1 MRVLFLDIDGVL
13 NSVDNMLAQANLW
26 HIDNKN
32 KSRDEFG
39 HLFDER
45 CVKWLN
51 YIIYKTGCKIVI
63 SSTWRHS
70 GLEAMKLMWEM
81 RDLPGEIIGCTPNEV
96 SESIINLYA
105 ATNNEADRGYEIQEW
120 IDTHKPEKY
129 CIVDDE
135 NDMLSHQNFVR
146 TNSEFGLDCKTAHSI
161 ITILNAN

>member
-1 MRVLFLDIDGVL
+1 MKVLFLDIDGVL
-13 NSVDNMLAQANLW
+13 NSDDNLSVQSCLW
-26 HIDNKN
+26 HIDKKH
-32 KSRDEFG
+32 KSRDEYG

-45 CVKWLN
+45 CVRWLN

-70 GLEAMKLMWEM
+70 GLEIMKLMWQK

-96 SESIINLYA
+96 SENIISLYA
-105 ATNNEADRGYEIQEW
+105 AKNNEADRGYEIQEW
-120 IDTHKPEKY
+120 INTHKPERY

-146 TNSEFGLDCKTAHSI
+146 TTREYGLDCNSACSI
-161 ITILNAN
+161 EAILNAV